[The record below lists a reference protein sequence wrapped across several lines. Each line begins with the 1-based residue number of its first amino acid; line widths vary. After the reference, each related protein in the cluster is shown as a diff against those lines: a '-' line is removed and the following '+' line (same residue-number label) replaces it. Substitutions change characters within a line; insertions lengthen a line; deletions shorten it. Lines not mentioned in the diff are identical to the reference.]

1 MSLNES
7 FLSTLTRAFE
17 TYLQTSARSNEKLK
31 ILHAKI
37 ASDLTQKL
45 GNEFEVKSYGVGDGK
60 EKSLVGRY
68 YMIKR
73 WIFLC
78 CKMVL
83 GVLAWRLNL

>member
-1 MSLNES
+1 MSLNEN
-7 FLSTLTRAFE
+7 FLATLTRAFE

-37 ASDLTQKL
+37 ATDLTQKL

-60 EKSLVGRY
+60 EKALLEDI
-68 YMIKR
+68 MIKQ